1 MALTGP
7 AKKCLRSKGLTRS
20 GGTTYRCASS
30 RCPVPALDDRT
41 APPTLP
47 RPHLRQAIR
56 RQAQR
61 QHWRFYSSRTDWS
74 SIQNFARAPV
84 SWRSEHHAFA
94 AIGLL
99 LGFLVFVVVP
109 AWSRA
114 VEPFEDTDR
123 TLVTIS
129 IPLPSAAPQRVA
141 EAHAGQGESD
151 TWRSVEIQRGQTMGA
166 VFSSLGLPANQLAV
180 LLEESKHASALTRI
194 RPGQQF
200 DFRIDEEGRLEALRF
215 AVSEEDLVT
224 LAIEGDQVSEAIEDR
239 PLQRRIAVASGKV
252 RHSLFGAADDAGLSD
267 AGVMQMVDIFG
278 YDIDFARDLRRGD
291 SFAVLYERIYQ
302 NGEYV
307 RDGIVLGATFVND
320 GKRHVAL
327 RHQLADGSVDYFDQD
342 GRSLRKAFLRTPVEF
357 SRISSGFSMG
367 RMHPVLG
374 RMRAHRGVDYAAPTG
389 TPIRAAGKGRVKFR
403 GWQSG
408 YGNVVILEHG
418 GKYTTLYGHM
428 SRFANGLATGDRVQQ
443 GEVIGYVGMTGLAT
457 GPHLHYE
464 FRVHGAHRDPLTVEL
479 PKSEPLAGSE
489 LRTFRV
495 NAEPVLAQLGQV
507 ETLLAQAQ

>member
-1 MALTGP
+1 
-7 AKKCLRSKGLTRS
+7 
-20 GGTTYRCASS
+20 
-30 RCPVPALDDRT
+30 LDDRT
-41 APPTLP
+41 APPTLQ

-56 RQAQR
+56 RQTQR
-61 QHWRFYSSRTDWS
+61 QHWRFYSSRTDWL

-84 SWRSEHHAFA
+84 RWRSEHHAFA
-94 AIGLL
+94 AIALL

-114 VEPFEDTDR
+114 VEPGEGDDHS
-123 TLVTIS
+123 LITIS
-129 IPLPSAAPQRVA
+129 IPLPHLPARSTAHQTPASEG
-141 EAHAGQGESD
+141 EA
-151 TWRSVEIQRGQTMGA
+151 WRSVEIQRGQTMGA
-166 VFSSLGLPANQLAV
+166 VFASLGLPANQLAV

-200 DFRIDEEGRLEALRF
+200 DFRIDEQGRLEALRF
-215 AVSEEDLVT
+215 AVSDEDLVT
-224 LAIEGDQVSEAIEDR
+224 LAFDGDRVSEAIEDR
-239 PLQRRIAVASGKV
+239 PLQRRIAVASGTV

-327 RHQLADGSVDYFDQD
+327 RHQLSDGSVDYFDQD

-479 PKSEPLAGSE
+479 PKSEPLTGSE
-489 LRTFRV
+489 LRSFRV
-495 NAEPVLAQLGQV
+495 NAEPLLAQLGRV